1 MNVVHAGIVLL
12 LALWAAA
19 ACAAER
25 GIYTV
30 VDGDA
35 RVLRKTTW
43 YRLEAGARAEA
54 ADIVDVGEHGQ
65 VQIELPRGAAISIMG
80 PALAYVGDAAT
91 GDPKALPTSG
101 LTLLRG
107 WLKAANTAKAPPLRL
122 DLPGSALRIADGIVV
137 VHCDPVHTEFFVES
151 GRASVITA
159 AARGREQVK
168 EAGEGEF
175 WHRSGDRAFE
185 NDDRPSQAFVVAMPR
200 ALRDPL
206 PHLAGRFEAASPALP
221 AGREVTFAEAEP
233 WLAGPMRRIFAR
245 RFAPRLSDPA
255 FRSAAAA
262 ARPMPE
268 WDRTLHP
275 ERYPPPDT
283 ADVPASPRQ

>member
-1 MNVVHAGIVLL
+1 MNVLHAGIVLL

-19 ACAAER
+19 ASAAER

-30 VDGDA
+30 VDGDS

-54 ADIVDVGEHGQ
+54 ADVVDAGEHGQ
-65 VQIELPRGAAISIMG
+65 VQIELPGGSAISIVG
-80 PALAYVGDAAT
+80 PALAYVGET
-91 GDPKALPTSG
+91 GTADPKAVPMSG

-107 WLKAANTAKAPPLRL
+107 WLKAANAAKAPALRL

-137 VHCDPVHTEFFVES
+137 VHCDPVQTEFFVES
-151 GRASVITA
+151 GRANVMTP
-159 AARGREQVK
+159 AARGKEQLK
-168 EAGEGEF
+168 EAREGEF

-185 NDDRPSQAFVVAMPR
+185 NDDRPSQPFVAAMPR

-206 PHLAGRFEAASPALP
+206 PHLASRFEAAPPALP
-221 AGREVTFAEAEP
+221 AGRDVTFAEAEP

-255 FRSAAAA
+255 FRGAAAA
-262 ARPMPE
+262 ARPVPE

-275 ERYPPPDT
+275 ERYPPRDS
-283 ADVPASPRQ
+283 ADAPASPRR